1 MLKVEGLTRAVAE
14 CRPGRRSGTEPV
26 DAEALT
32 EIRIGARALVEQ
44 VLRSGD
50 LEAGFVG
57 PGRALDG
64 IRAHQTVQGMRPDR
78 YQPEVPVSLALSTDR
93 FVLTVSGRI
102 DGVLPH
108 EARPVVEEIKTT
120 ARDLDDLTPSPL
132 HWGQAR
138 VYAHL
143 YACQT
148 GALSVTVRLTYYQ
161 LDTGRIREFEEEQDP
176 AALERFF
183 TDLTGRYLGW
193 AGVQADWKAQRRA
206 SIDALDFPF
215 PRYRPGQRP
224 MAVAVYRALVGRSR
238 LLVQAATGIGKT
250 MAAIFP
256 AVKAL
261 GEEGADRIFFLT
273 ARTTG
278 RLVAE
283 RAFDALRDRGLRLK
297 VLTLTAKDRVCFNP
311 DSACHPDECQYA
323 RGFYDRLD
331 GAVRELFSREAF
343 TRTAMEEAA
352 RRHRICPFEFSLEMA
367 LWSDAIVCDYNY
379 AFDPRVYLRRFFGDN
394 GGDAVFLV
402 DEAHNLVDR
411 SREMFS
417 AEIRKQAFLDTRR
430 EIGKSLPG
438 LFRLL
443 GRINTRLVRA
453 RKEAAAAGGWQWD
466 AAAPED
472 LFPLLRRFLNA
483 AEAWLVKNLP
493 APFRPTLLDLYF
505 AVSGFVRVSERYC
518 PSYAT
523 CYEQQGKDL
532 RVKLFCMDPSGQMAD
547 ALERCR
553 SAVFFSAT
561 LTPFDY
567 YQALFGC
574 GESAHTLCLPSPFP
588 VENLGLPVLGSIST
602 LYRDRERTA
611 PAVCRALVALVRHR
625 QGNALFYFPSYAYL
639 KMIYDRFASDCPE
652 VETLMQTPSM
662 GEADK
667 EAFLARFAR
676 DNPASLVGFV
686 VMGGIFGEGIDLAGD
701 RLSTA
706 AVVGAGL
713 PGITPEQELIRG
725 YFDDR
730 CGQGFAYA
738 YQYPGFTRVLQAAGR
753 VIRSEEDRGVVLLID
768 RRFATR
774 PYVRLFPGTWQPRGV
789 KNPEQLERFLSR
801 FWSGEEGDF
810 HP

>member
-1 MLKVEGLTRAVAE
+1 M
-14 CRPGRRSGTEPV
+14 TELSVPKEKTV
-26 DAEALT
+26 VQV
-32 EIRIGARALVEQ
+32 GVRALVER

-57 PGRALDG
+57 SGRALDG
-64 IRAHQTVQGMRPDR
+64 IRAHQTVQRMRPAQ
-78 YQPEVPVSLALSTDR
+78 YQPEVPVSLKVSTER

-102 DGVLPH
+102 DGVLTD

-120 ARDLDDLTPSPL
+120 ARRLDDVTPSPV

-143 YACQT
+143 YACQM
-148 GALSVTVRLTYYQ
+148 APPSVTVRLTYYQ
-161 LDTGRIREFEEEQDP
+161 LDSGVIREFEEQQDP
-176 AALERFF
+176 EGLEQFF
-183 TDLTGRYLGW
+183 TDLVGRYLDW

-206 SIDALDFPF
+206 SIEALDFPF
-215 PRYRPGQRP
+215 SRYRPGQRA

-238 LLVQAATGIGKT
+238 LLVQASTGIGKT

-261 GEEGADRIFFLT
+261 GGEGIDRIFYLT

-283 RAFDALRDRGLRLK
+283 KAFNALRAGGLALK

-311 DSACHPDECQYA
+311 DSACHPDECEYA

-331 GAVRELFSREAF
+331 GAVEALFSREAF
-343 TRTAMEEAA
+343 TRPAIEAA
-352 RRHRICPFEFSLEMA
+352 ARHHRICPFEFSLEMA

-394 GGDAVFLV
+394 GGDSVFLV

-430 EIGKSLPG
+430 EIGKALPG
-438 LFRLL
+438 IYRLL
-443 GRINTRLVRA
+443 GRINARLVRA
-453 RKEAAAAGGWQWD
+453 RKESAAAGGWQWA

-472 LFPLLRRFLNA
+472 LVPLLRDFLAA
-483 AEAWLVKNLP
+483 AERWLVKNLP
-493 APFRPTLLDLYF
+493 TPFRPALLDLYF
-505 AVSGFVRVSERYC
+505 AVSGFIRVSERYNE
-518 PSYAT
+518 SYAT
-523 CYEQQGKDL
+523 CYEQLGKDL

-547 ALERCR
+547 ALDRCR

-574 GESAHTLCLPSPFP
+574 RDSAHTLCLPSPFP
-588 VENLGLPVLGSIST
+588 MENLGLLVLGTIST

-611 PAVCRALVALVRHR
+611 SAVCSALVALVRHR
-625 QGNALFYFPSYAYL
+625 RGNTMFYFPSYAYL
-639 KMIYDRFASDCPE
+639 KMIYEMFSSDCPE
-652 VETLMQTPSM
+652 VETLVQTPSM
-662 GEADK
+662 GEVDK
-667 EAFLARFAR
+667 EAFLERFAR
-676 DNPASLVGFV
+676 DNPESLVGFV
-686 VMGGIFGEGIDLAGD
+686 VMGGIFGEGIDLVGD
-701 RLSTA
+701 RLSAA
-706 AVVGAGL
+706 AVIGAGL

-725 YFDDR
+725 YFDDHS
-730 CGQGFAYA
+730 GEGFAYA
-738 YQYPGFTRVLQAAGR
+738 YQFPGFTRVLQAAGR
-753 VIRSEEDRGVVLLID
+753 VIRTGKDRGVVLLID
-768 RRFATR
+768 RRFATL
-774 PYVRLFPGTWQPRGV
+774 PYARLFPGTWQPRAV
-789 KNPEQLERFLSR
+789 KNPEQIEQCLSR
-801 FWSGEEGDF
+801 FWSAEEGNSS
-810 HP
+810 P